1 MVAMETRMAC
11 VLGVHC
17 ALIPAALV
25 PESQVSFPDPFTTLA
40 PPHINY
46 SVRSSFVL
54 TGKST
59 AWLGHQ
65 RNRSRHCLSSA
76 APNLSV
82 LTKPTSPS
90 GPLRSSM
97 IWPQVAQ
104 LVKTPP
110 ATQETQVQFLGG
122 EDSWRRDRLPAPVFL
137 GFPGGSAGEDST
149 CSAGFSSWAGKIPW
163 RRERQ
168 PTPVFWP
175 GECHGLSSP
184 WGRKELDTTEQ
195 LSLNGQRA
203 N

>member
-104 LVKTPP
+104 LVKNPP
-110 ATQETQVQFLGG
+110 AGRETWVQPLGW
-122 EDSWRRDRLPAPVFL
+122 EDP
-137 GFPGGSAGEDST
+137 
-149 CSAGFSSWAGKIPW
+149 
-163 RRERQ
+163 
-168 PTPVFWP
+168 P
-175 GECHGLSSP
+175 GEGKGHPLQHSGLENSMDCIVHGVTKSQTQPSGFHFHTFTSPRAGSSLRP
-184 WGRKELDTTEQ
+184 SRS
-195 LSLNGQRA
+195 SLVWVEKC
-203 N
+203 